1 VPVYEAPGVYYERAD
16 ARTPVIAAVRT
27 DVTGFVGL
35 APRGPVDEAVPVESF
50 RQFQAHFGPFSG
62 SAFLAYAV
70 RGFFENGG
78 RRCWIARVASREPG
92 RGCETAEAMFRTSD
106 PLPVDMWRVAAS
118 SPGVWGNNLQVRFV
132 PTHLA
137 QTLSIPGD
145 STDRASV
152 VASVAGFQRGTL
164 VRVRQP
170 GVSAPVLKVV
180 SDVDPVESTLVWV
193 NSDEE
198 ARLPYDAP
206 LTGFDRD
213 QPLVIESIEYTLT
226 VRQSGVLVFLRE
238 RLSVIPEHP
247 QYGPR
252 VLPKLVNPAELQWQ
266 RALPPT
272 PNPVLIEE
280 KREEDALLTLVE
292 LDVPDQ
298 YVRLAGGADG
308 LSALTT
314 YDFIGEPVSP
324 LDSDEA
330 KALKR
335 RGLQAFAEI
344 DEIAIVAIPDI
355 HIRPIAPPVKAPP
368 PPCVPDPC
376 LPLPEPVSEPF
387 TEELST
393 ELPPVFSLDDI
404 FRVQSAMVAQCE
416 DLRDRIA
423 VLDAPFAAAGDET
436 LGPAVIRNWR
446 SRFDSTYA
454 ALYYP
459 WLRVSDPLRTAVG
472 LTRDVP
478 PSGHIAGQYAR
489 GDFEVGVHKAPA
501 NAALA
506 WTQDVTASVPAASH
520 GLLNSIGVNVLLVL
534 AGRGIRVMGA
544 RTMSTDAPR
553 FFVNVRRL
561 LMMVEKAI
569 YLSTQWAVFEP
580 NDWTTRAKIHLS
592 ISSFLIELWQRGA
605 LTGETADAAFFVR
618 CDDTNN
624 PPADRANGHLL
635 AEVGV
640 APSIPFEFVV
650 LRVGRQANE
659 FEIQELNRMGGR

>member
-1 VPVYEAPGVYYERAD
+1 VPVYDTPGVYYERAD

-27 DVTGFVGL
+27 DVAGFIGL

-78 RRCWIARVASREPG
+78 RRCWIVRVASREPG
-92 RGCETAEAMFRTSD
+92 RGCETAQAMFRAPGSPED
-106 PLPVDMWRVAAS
+106 LWRVAAS

-132 PTHLA
+132 ATHLA
-137 QTLSIPGD
+137 QTLSIPD
-145 STDRASV
+145 ESSDRASV
-152 VASVAGFQRGTL
+152 VGSVAGFQRGTL

-170 GVSAPVLKVV
+170 GVPGFALKVV
-180 SDVDPVESTLVWV
+180 SAVDPVESTLVWV
-193 NSDEE
+193 NGDEA

-206 LTGFDRD
+206 LTGFDPD

-238 RLSVIPEHP
+238 RLSIIPEHP
-247 QYGPR
+247 QYGPH
-252 VLPKLVNPAELQWQ
+252 VLPELVNPADLQWQ
-266 RALPPT
+266 RVLPPT
-272 PNPVLIEE
+272 PHPVVIEE
-280 KREEDALLTLVE
+280 QREEHDLSTIVE
-292 LDVPDQ
+292 LDVPDH

-308 LSALTT
+308 LSALAT

-330 KALKR
+330 NALKC
-335 RGLQAFAEI
+335 RGLQALAGI
-344 DEIAIVAIPDI
+344 DEVAIVAIPDI
-355 HIRPIAPPVKAPP
+355 HVRPIAPPVKSPL
-368 PPCVPDPC
+368 PPCLPDLC
-376 LPLPEPVSEPF
+376 LPLPEPEPF

-393 ELPPVFSLDDI
+393 ELPPVFSLDDV
-404 FRVQSAMVAQCE
+404 FRVQSAMVALCE

-459 WLRVSDPLRTAVG
+459 WIRVSDPLRTAAG
-472 LTRDVP
+472 LTRDIP

-489 GDFEVGVHKAPA
+489 GDFAVGVHKAPA
-501 NAALA
+501 NATLA
-506 WTQDVTASVPAASH
+506 WTQDVTASAPAASH
-520 GLLNSIGVNVLLVL
+520 GLLNSIGVNVLLAL
-534 AGRGIRVMGA
+534 PGRGTRVMGA

-553 FFVNVRRL
+553 FHVNVRRL

-580 NDWTTRAKIHLS
+580 NDWPTRAKIHLS
-592 ISSFLIELWQRGA
+592 ISSFLAELWQRGA
-605 LTGETADAAFFVR
+605 LTGSTADAAFFVR

-624 PPADRANGHLL
+624 PPADRASGRLL

-659 FEIQELNRMGGR
+659 FEIQELHRMGGR